1 VKAKR
6 QTDELEVAAEEIVKL
21 YAQIA
26 DLEDRLRLATK
37 NETKRTL
44 FPKKS
49 DGDKNYEVMY
59 TELHQEH
66 VDLLVVLANQEIENQ
81 ALTDQLIEEVG
92 ESAVQKA
99 RQVATIAF
107 SESLKEV

>member
-1 VKAKR
+1 
-6 QTDELEVAAEEIVKL
+6 
-21 YAQIA
+21 
-26 DLEDRLRLATK
+26 
-37 NETKRTL
+37 
-44 FPKKS
+44 
-49 DGDKNYEVMY
+49 MY